1 MKDQDFLEQK
11 IMDFSVLFFFFKGK
25 KKGEKKSLFAA
36 QSRSQVYVIS
46 WQYCCCL
53 ALSGIAKGTNQFI
66 VIITLFT
73 SRNKNICF

>member
-36 QSRSQVYVIS
+36 QSRS
-46 WQYCCCL
+46 
-53 ALSGIAKGTNQFI
+53 
-66 VIITLFT
+66 
-73 SRNKNICF
+73 